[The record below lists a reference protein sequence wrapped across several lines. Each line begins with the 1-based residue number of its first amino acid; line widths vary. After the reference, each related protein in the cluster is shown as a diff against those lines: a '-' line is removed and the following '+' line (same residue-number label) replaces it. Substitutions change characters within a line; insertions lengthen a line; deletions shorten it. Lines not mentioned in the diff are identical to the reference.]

1 VLRRFPLLFL
11 PVLLSQCGLVR
22 PPAPVVRQPFFRVD
36 QGRYD
41 ALKPADARITIDLAA
56 QKARLTDRSG
66 EIALETDV
74 STGKPGHDTPAG
86 TFRVMEK
93 IEDKRSNLYGRYK
106 DSKSGLDLGSSLDHP
121 KPPKD
126 AVYEGYAMPYWM
138 RLTHDG
144 IGIHVGQVIPG
155 EPVSFGC
162 VRVPATVQPLLF
174 AKAKV
179 GTRVEILAET
189 SDEPVISQ
197 LPPR

>member
-1 VLRRFPLLFL
+1 VLRRFPLLVL
-11 PVLLSQCGLVR
+11 PVLLTQCAFVR
-22 PPAPVVRQPFFRVD
+22 PPAPVVRQPVSRVVHD
-36 QGRYD
+36 RYD

-56 QKARLTDRSG
+56 QKARLTDRHG
-66 EIALETDV
+66 EVALETDV
-74 STGKPGHDTPAG
+74 STGKPGHDTPTG
-86 TFRVMEK
+86 TFRIMEK
-93 IEDKRSNLYGRYK
+93 IEDKRSSLYGRYK
-106 DSKSGLDLGSSLDHP
+106 DSKSGLDLGSTLDHP

-126 AVYEGYAMPYWM
+126 SIYEGYAMPYWM

-144 IGIHVGQVIPG
+144 IGIHVGQVTPG

-189 SDEPVISQ
+189 SREPVISP